1 MNALLMALLLS
12 MQEPVIVDLAGDLED
27 AFALGLALT
36 SPELDLKGIT
46 TVGGDPT
53 TRGRLVCRML
63 TAIGRKGV
71 PVATGL
77 APEGAKGLGPLHPYG
92 HHPDAIYNRTQKP
105 VKQGAVAFL
114 AEKLKERPGEIT
126 VVCLGPLTN
135 IAQLLQEHPEAKPK
149 RLVVS
154 AEAAAELKDVPVL
167 AVGVPEPLRLEKG
180 VRSHVFDARTPLTR
194 QLQAMDQMVREEA
207 PSLSDLAQ
215 VAAVVLPGFFTIEK
229 GRAVVAD
236 PESLLCWASERLASG
251 RDEAEKPRPAPANVS
266 TLVARGGMPN
276 RVHAWEDF
284 ETDIERRWWMS
295 GVAETKN
302 VPPGS
307 GRACRGVL
315 THDFD
320 DLQGQKFKEMYAA
333 VIFNPVPG
341 PPMGKRP
348 RVSFRY
354 WLRGTDT
361 MRVAIYSLSNGYHRY
376 LTLTGLPQGRWEE
389 GAVDMTACRRPD
401 GSGGPLSEGER
412 IDDIQFYADADA
424 ELLIDDIVL
433 YDAAA
438 PDETRP
444 FPARIHYTGVFDT
457 GKQGKEWPGT
467 FDIVPSGF
475 PPTAKAAKSVP
486 SAERGSPW
494 IRLHLKGERL
504 LGESPA
510 LFFRHRLK
518 GADSLRVA
526 ILDATDGKLHSVELK
541 RLSPEEWSPAI
552 ASFTGLRPA
561 LRAEEVHI
569 VVPPGGDLLID
580 DVLLYEPGTR

>member
-12 MQEPVIVDLAGDLED
+12 VQEPVIVDLTGDLED
-27 AFALGLALT
+27 AFALGLILN
-36 SPELDLKGIT
+36 SPELDVKGIT
-46 TVGGDPT
+46 ISGGDVAA
-53 TRGRLVCRML
+53 RGRLVCRML
-63 TAIGRKGV
+63 TAIGRKGI

-77 APEGAKGLGPLHPYG
+77 SPEGAKGLGSLHPYSG
-92 HHPDAIYNRTQKP
+92 HPDALYNRTQKP

-114 AEKLKERPGEIT
+114 ADQLKGRPGEIT
-126 VVCLGPLTN
+126 VVCLGPTTN
-135 IAQLLQEHPEAKPK
+135 LEQLLKDHPDAKPK
-149 RLVVS
+149 RVVVS
-154 AEAAAELKDVPVL
+154 VEAAGALKDGLVL
-167 AVGVPEPLRLEKG
+167 AVSVPEPMRLTKG
-180 VRSHVFDARTPLTR
+180 FRAHVFEARTPLTR
-194 QLQAMDQMVREEA
+194 QLQSMDQMVREEA
-207 PSLSDLAQ
+207 PKLSNLAQ
-215 VAAVVLPGFFTIEK
+215 VAALVIPSFFTIEN
-229 GRAVVAD
+229 GRAVLAD
-236 PESLLCWASERLASG
+236 AESLLCWAAERLASG
-251 RDEAEKPRPAPANVS
+251 RDEAPKSRPAPVNVS

-302 VPPGS
+302 VPPGG

-320 DLQGQKFKEMYAA
+320 DLQGQKYKEMYTA

-348 RVSFRY
+348 RLSFRY

-361 MRVAIYSLSNGYHRY
+361 LRVAIYSLSNGYHRH
-376 LTLTGLPQGRWEE
+376 LMLTGLPQGRWEE

-433 YDAAA
+433 YDGAAA
-438 PDETRP
+438 DETRP

-486 SAERGSPW
+486 SAELGSPW
-494 IRLHLKGERL
+494 IRLHLRGERV
-504 LGESPA
+504 LGESPT

-518 GADSLRVA
+518 GADTLRVA
-526 ILDATDGKLHSVELK
+526 ILDQTVELK
-541 RLSPEEWSPAI
+541 RLSPEEWAPAT
-552 ASFTGLRPA
+552 ASFTGLRPG
-561 LRAEEVHI
+561 LRADEVRLI
-569 VVPPGGDLLID
+569 VPPGGELLVD
-580 DVLLYEPGTR
+580 DVLLYER